1 MRIEGQAINGIIEV
15 TLDYNFLYNVPSK
28 KMIKDAIIKSDPF
41 IDYSS
46 FDLDNDGFLDTDEL
60 AIQVVTAAYS

>member
-1 MRIEGQAINGIIEV
+1 
-15 TLDYNFLYNVPSK
+15 
-28 KMIKDAIIKSDPF
+28 MIKDAIIKSDPF